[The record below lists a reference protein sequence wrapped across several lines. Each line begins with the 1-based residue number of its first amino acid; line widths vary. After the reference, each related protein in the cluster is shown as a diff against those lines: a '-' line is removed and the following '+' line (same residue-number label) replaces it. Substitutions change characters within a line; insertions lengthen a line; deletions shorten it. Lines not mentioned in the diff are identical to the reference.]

1 MIKFSKLQGAGN
13 DFVIINL
20 LDGKTDDLSELA
32 KMMCNRHF
40 GIGADGLI
48 AVNNS
53 HLADVA
59 MIYYNSDGTI
69 GEMCGNGI
77 RCFSKYVYEKSIV
90 RKEKI
95 LVETMAGIKEIF
107 LSEKDG
113 KVNSIR
119 VDMGTWDFNVNHI
132 PVNTK
137 LDKFIQETME
147 IDQKNIQISCV
158 LLGVPHAVIFVD
170 EINTQKTAALGP
182 IIENMNIFPK
192 RINVNFVQ
200 LVDRSHIKVDTWERG
215 AGKTLACGTGACA
228 SVVVANKL
236 GYIDDFAYVSVAGG
250 ELRIDIQENQKVI
263 MEGKAEFICDGEF
276 YI

>member
-32 KMMCNRHF
+32 KRMCNRHF

-137 LDKFIQETME
+137 LNKFIQETME
-147 IDQKNIQISCV
+147 IDQKNVQISCV

-170 EINTQKTAALGP
+170 EINTQETAALGP

-228 SVVVANKL
+228 SFVVANKL
-236 GYIDDFAYVSVAGG
+236 GYIDDFAYVSAAGG